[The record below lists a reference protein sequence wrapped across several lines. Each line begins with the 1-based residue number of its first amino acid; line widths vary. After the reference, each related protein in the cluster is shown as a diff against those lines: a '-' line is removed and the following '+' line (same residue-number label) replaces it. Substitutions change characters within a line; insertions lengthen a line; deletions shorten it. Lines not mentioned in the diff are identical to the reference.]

1 VAEGGG
7 KGLVTDRKLI
17 VSNGASSL
25 DLTSLPYCVNSTIGF
40 DKLETQIVTSQG
52 YDQDGA
58 YVLNDYILPRD
69 MEIKGQVK
77 ADTTEQM
84 RTIKDRIFNLFLP
97 KKNIMI
103 NHYYGGKNRII
114 TARVEDTPA
123 FTFSNVSSIENYT
136 VRLLA
141 ADPYWKDPVETL
153 VSIANMTGGFHF
165 PLRIPKDTG
174 VTFGIKSA
182 ILIADAYNRSSVKIG
197 MRFVFIANGTVTNP
211 QLFNINTREFF
222 KLNCVMSPGEKI
234 TVQTGI
240 DKTVTR
246 NVSGIESDYIGK
258 IDIAGGGN
266 TFLELDPGDNLLRYG
281 ADGGEDMLEV
291 RLYYQNKYIGV

>member
-1 VAEGGG
+1 MVS
-7 KGLVTDRKLI
+7 DRRII
-17 VSNGASSL
+17 VSNGAASI
-25 DLTSLPYCVNSTIGF
+25 DLTASPYCVNITKGF
-40 DKLETQIVTSQG
+40 DTLDAQIVTSQG

-58 YVLNDYILPRD
+58 SVLNDYILPRD

-77 ADTTEQM
+77 ANTTDQM
-84 RTIKDRIFNLFLP
+84 QKNKDRMFNLFLP
-97 KKNIMI
+97 KKNITV
-103 NHYYGGKNRII
+103 NHYYGGKNRLI
-114 TARVEDTPA
+114 TARVEKTPE
-123 FTFSNVSSIENYT
+123 FTFTNVTSVEDYV
-136 VRLLA
+136 VRMQA
-141 ADPYWKDPVETL
+141 ADPYWRDPVETL

-165 PLRIPKDTG
+165 PLRIPKDEG

-222 KLNCVMSPGEKI
+222 KLNCVMLPGEKI

-291 RLYYQNKYIGV
+291 RLHYQNKYTGV

>member
-1 VAEGGG
+1 MVSD
-7 KGLVTDRKLI
+7 KKII
-17 VSNGASSL
+17 VSNGATSI
-25 DLTSLPYCVNSTIGF
+25 DLTAYPYYVNSTKGF
-40 DKLETQIVTSQG
+40 DTLEAQIVTSQG

-58 YVLNDYILPRD
+58 YILNDYILPRD

-77 ADTTEQM
+77 ADTSEQM
-84 RTIKDRIFNLFLP
+84 QKVKDRIFNLFLP
-97 KKNIMI
+97 KKNLSI
-103 NHYYGGKNRII
+103 NHYYGGKNSTI
-114 TARVEDTPA
+114 TARVENTPE
-123 FTFSNVSSIENYT
+123 FSHTNVSVVEGYT
-136 VRLLA
+136 VRMKA

-165 PLRIPKDTG
+165 PLVIPKEKG

-182 ILIADAYNRSSVKIG
+182 TLIANAYNRSSVKVG

-222 KLNCVMSPGEKI
+222 KLKCVMLAGEKI
-234 TVQTGI
+234 TVQTGS
-240 DKTVTR
+240 DKTVVR

-266 TFLELDPGDNLLRYG
+266 TFLELNSGDNLLRYG

-291 RLYYQNKYIGV
+291 RLFYKNKYLGV